1 MGYGKTGVGLTLPAK
16 SESNILPLDGKQK
29 LNQISFADESLANAA
44 KWNYMRSVGECR
56 PQRHLQQNRKVL

>member
-44 KWNYMRSVGECR
+44 KWNYMRSVG
-56 PQRHLQQNRKVL
+56 